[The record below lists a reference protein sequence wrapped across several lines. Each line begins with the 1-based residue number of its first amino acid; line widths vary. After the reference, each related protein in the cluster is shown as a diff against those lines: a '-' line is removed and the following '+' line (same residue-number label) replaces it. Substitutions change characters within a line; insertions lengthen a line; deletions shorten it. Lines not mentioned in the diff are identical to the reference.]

1 MKILWCILSAV
12 GLMKSAAKNKI
23 SLWGCILAVAW
34 WSVATVEARSMPSLA
49 LYGEPKY
56 AADFIN
62 FEYTNPKAPKG
73 GRVVMPS
80 YGNFDSLNP
89 FIFKGNAAT
98 EAAALTLDTLG
109 IVPVDDYSTVYPLL
123 AKKFEL
129 PQDHSF
135 VGFEL
140 DERAK
145 FSNGKPVTADDV
157 IFSFKA
163 ITEQGAPIYKVYY
176 ADVDRVEKVND
187 RKVRFYFKKNSQNK
201 ELPLILAQLSVFS
214 ADDWKGKDF
223 SKPTLKPF
231 VGSGPYVIDKVQAGK
246 SITFKR
252 NPDYWAKDLPSRR
265 GFFNFDE
272 VVYDYYQDTTVT
284 LQALFA
290 GNIDM
295 REEYIAKN
303 WVTGYDN
310 KKVAQGQV
318 IKEEIEHNKPT
329 NLQMFVFNLRKSKF
343 ADRRVRQAIG
353 LAFDFDWA
361 NEKLFYSQYKR
372 IESYFNNTGME
383 AKGLPQGKELKIL
396 NKYRAQLPKEVF
408 SQAPKQ
414 PSHKGGAAKTR
425 ENLKQAVKLLNAA
438 GYDFVDGKMTNL
450 KTEEPLELEII
461 DNSANGS
468 SFTRV
473 MLPFINNLKKIG
485 IEAKFRT
492 VEVNIYKN
500 RLDNFDFDI
509 AILAFGMSQ
518 MPGNEQKEMW
528 GSKSAMVK
536 GSYNIG
542 GVQNKIV
549 DALIE
554 GLIKAQKKDDYQAYV
569 AALDRVMLNEYYVI
583 PNWYSPADRVA
594 YQNKFEHPKTKLKVG
609 FQPFS
614 WWLKEEFRQ

>member
-34 WSVATVEARSMPSLA
+34 WSVATAEAKSMSSLA

-56 AADFIN
+56 AADFTN
-62 FEYTNPKAPKG
+62 FEYANPKAPKG

-89 FIFKGNAAT
+89 FIFKGNAAP

-109 IVPVDDYSTVYPLL
+109 IVPVDDYATVYPLL

-425 ENLKQAVKLLNAA
+425 ENLKQAVELLNAA
-438 GYDFVDGKMTNL
+438 GYDFADGKMTNL
-450 KTEEPLELEII
+450 KTGEPLELEII

-468 SFTRV
+468 SFKRV

-528 GSKSAMVK
+528 GSQSAMVK

-549 DALIE
+549 DELID

-569 AALDRVMLNEYYVI
+569 AALDRVMLNEYYII